1 METTCRAESK
11 SPTLLNK
18 WFPTRMTLPLE
29 DSQGGG
35 VMSIQWVEAS
45 KAAKWPTAH
54 GTVPGDKG
62 LSAPKCQQCS
72 LW

>member
-1 METTCRAESK
+1 
-11 SPTLLNK
+11 
-18 WFPTRMTLPLE
+18 MTLSLE

-35 VMSIQWVEAS
+35 AMSIQWVEAS
-45 KAAKWPTAH
+45 EAAEWPTAH